1 MGYSD
6 MRVWKSLMVIGLAVA
21 GASFMSD
28 SSSGLG
34 TAIDYGEYSGMTFET
49 SGDMYMT
56 IFAGGSSFSLYV
68 LDHNDTLRALE
79 SASLENTTPLVELEN
94 ITVYDG
100 LIHFP
105 SSGSYSLLVTPFYNE
120 TISVEIEISSAQSTT
135 RLLVPGVAISSI
147 GILMIILPRA
157 LAKVRDGDKNDNEGA
172 ERDGRA

>member
-1 MGYSD
+1 MSYTD
-6 MRVWKSLMVIGLAVA
+6 MRVWKSLVVIGLAVA

-28 SSSGLG
+28 SSSSLG
-34 TAIDYGEYSGMTFET
+34 TAIGYGEYGGKIFET
-49 SGDMYMT
+49 LGDMYT
-56 IFAGGSSFSLYV
+56 TVFAGGSSFSLYV
-68 LDHNDTLRALE
+68 LDHDDTLKALE

-105 SSGSYSLLVTPFYNE
+105 SPGSYSLLVTPVYNE
-120 TISVEIEISSAQSTT
+120 TISVEIEISSAQSTAK
-135 RLLVPGVAISSI
+135 LLVPGVAISSI

-172 ERDGRA
+172 E